1 MDQDDF
7 DLEVKAV
14 ASKIVVETE
23 TLGEKF
29 LVYSN
34 ITRKNIFGL
43 SETLLDLLSHISLDL
58 KNCLPTAMIGSIITS
73 IITMRQTMLRVVLGL
88 VAHHKPII
96 EHLHEY
102 RVTSTYHEARRFK
115 TLSAVSITER
125 SHLTSFDAENRLIKV
140 ISDNF
145 VAHRL
150 TQNGLKRTNG
160 MTTIVTQSYSTP
172 PFSLLFPHD

>member
-1 MDQDDF
+1 
-7 DLEVKAV
+7 
-14 ASKIVVETE
+14 
-23 TLGEKF
+23 
-29 LVYSN
+29 
-34 ITRKNIFGL
+34 
-43 SETLLDLLSHISLDL
+43 
-58 KNCLPTAMIGSIITS
+58 
-73 IITMRQTMLRVVLGL
+73 MLRVVLGL